1 MKKNYKPEPVI
12 KTTLYQKEDNSV
24 ELYSLSRGQIVE
36 TYLRR
41 GDSVELVEG
50 DVDLK
55 FKPAPPEHNINIRD
69 LTRLDWST
77 KGGLSVRKSPKNL
90 LRY

>member
-1 MKKNYKPEPVI
+1 MKKNYKPESVI
-12 KTTLYQKEDNSV
+12 KTILYQKEDNSV

-50 DVDLK
+50 EVDLRW
-55 FKPAPPEHNINIRD
+55 KPEKATYGLYPDTNILNS
-69 LTRLDWST
+69 WSQQNGIQS
-77 KGGLSVRKSPKNL
+77 KQILKHFQK
-90 LRY
+90 